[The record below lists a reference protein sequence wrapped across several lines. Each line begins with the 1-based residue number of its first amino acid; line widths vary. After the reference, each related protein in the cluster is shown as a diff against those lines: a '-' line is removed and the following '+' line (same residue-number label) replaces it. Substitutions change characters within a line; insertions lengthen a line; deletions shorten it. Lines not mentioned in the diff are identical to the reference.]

1 MIIIIIII
9 KRLKIIFLSV
19 HILHARFV
27 SQWLVAKPYCACG
40 TGRIGAHDLRWSSSG
55 WLDRWQQVTYRGTA
69 DFIRIDIPTFTDRP
83 TRTRARSNS
92 RLYTIIHI
100 GCRYIRN
107 IIIIILYY
115 FFFVSPRLTWAP
127 PQVENGPGSRRTTA
141 AAAMYTRAH
150 NIIII
155 PIILYGHAFI
165 GDYRSTNC
173 NGSNMHIYRYNNNNK

>member
-1 MIIIIIII
+1 MIIIII

-27 SQWLVAKPYCACG
+27 SQWLVAKPYC
-40 TGRIGAHDLRWSSSG
+40 AHDLRWSSSG

-115 FFFVSPRLTWAP
+115 FFFCISAINVGSAASGEW
-127 PQVENGPGSRRTTA
+127 PGIETNYGCGYDVHTRTQYYY
-141 AAAMYTRAH
+141 YTY
-150 NIIII
+150 NIIW
-155 PIILYGHAFI
+155 ARV
-165 GDYRSTNC
+165 YRWLS
-173 NGSNMHIYRYNNNNK
+173 IDKL